1 MQIKGMT
8 LLKKL
13 QCPLNLF
20 LILAALLSPCV
31 RVIISVILLQYL
43 RQCNTGKYQERLD
56 FVVSK
61 STVVE

>member
-1 MQIKGMT
+1 MNVIIEETTVSFKS
-8 LLKKL
+8 
-13 QCPLNLF
+13 F

-43 RQCNTGKYQERLD
+43 SQCNTGKYQERLD